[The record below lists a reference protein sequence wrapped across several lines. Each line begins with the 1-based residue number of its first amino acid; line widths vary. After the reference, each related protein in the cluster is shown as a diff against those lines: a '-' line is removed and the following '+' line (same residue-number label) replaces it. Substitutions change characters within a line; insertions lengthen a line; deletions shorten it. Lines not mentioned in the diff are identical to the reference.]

1 MGSVD
6 RGDRK
11 LPALAFNRVGPK
23 ATPWAFL
30 AIPLVFYVV
39 FFLVPFAQSLIIS
52 FTDWD
57 GVRQVRNFVG
67 LENYARMLAD
77 PLVHVAL
84 KHNFIWIIVGTAAPI
99 IISLFL
105 SMLLWP
111 STRGSNLFQAAYFM
125 PQILSTVVV
134 AAIWSKV
141 YHPLIGLLN
150 QGLAMVGLGHL
161 AIGWLGSMQW
171 ALPAVLV
178 SAVWAYFGF
187 TLVVILAG
195 LQTVDVDLLDAASI
209 DGANG
214 LQRFW
219 NIILP
224 QLAPVLTMITAYTLI
239 GGFNVFDIVWV
250 MTAGGPANATD
261 VLSTVLYKRAFMEDK
276 VAYGTSLALTLT
288 ALSLIAS
295 GLFIYFRE
303 KEN

>member
-1 MGSVD
+1 MGSV
-6 RGDRK
+6 RQVASK
-11 LPALAFNRVGPK
+11 PPGPRLGVRL
-23 ATPWAFL
+23 TPWAFL
-30 AIPLVFYVV
+30 IIPLIFYAI
-39 FFLVPFAQSLIIS
+39 FFLVPLLQSVVIS
-52 FTDWD
+52 LTDWD
-57 GVRQVRNFVG
+57 GVRQARNFVG
-67 LENYARMLAD
+67 LANYARMLTD
-77 PLVHVAL
+77 PLVRVAL
-84 KHNFIWIIVGTAAPI
+84 KHNLIWIIVGTASPV
-99 IISLFL
+99 IISLGL
-105 SMLLWP
+105 GMLLWP

-150 QGLAMVGLGHL
+150 KALEAVGLGHL
-161 AIGWLGSMQW
+161 TLGWLGSMQW
-171 ALPAVLV
+171 ALPAVLI
-178 SAVWAYFGF
+178 AAIWAYFGF

-209 DGANG
+209 DGASG

-219 NIILP
+219 NVILP
-224 QLAPVLTMITAYTLI
+224 QLGPVLTMITAYTLI

-261 VLSTVLYKRAFMEDK
+261 VLSTVLYKRAFMEDN
-276 VAYGTSLALTLT
+276 VAYGTSLALILT

-303 KEN
+303 RGTDR

>member
-1 MGSVD
+1 MARID
-6 RGDRK
+6 RAERK
-11 LPALAFNRVGPK
+11 LPALSMDRLGPK
-23 ATPWAFL
+23 ATPWVFL
-30 AIPLVFYVV
+30 AIPLVFYAV
-39 FFLVPFAQSLIIS
+39 FFIVPFFQSVMIS
-52 FTDWD
+52 VTDWN
-57 GVRQVRNFVG
+57 GVRQVRTFVG
-67 LENYARMLAD
+67 IDNYARMLSD
-77 PLVHVAL
+77 PLVHIAL
-84 KHNFIWIIVGTAAPI
+84 KHNLIWILVGTAAPI
-99 IISLFL
+99 ILSLFL

-150 QGLAMVGLGHL
+150 LGLEYVGLGEH

-171 ALPAVLV
+171 ALPAVLI
-178 SAVWAYFGF
+178 AAIWAYFGF

-214 LQRFW
+214 LQQFW
-219 NIILP
+219 SVILP

-261 VLSTVLYKRAFMEDK
+261 VLSTVLYKRAFVEDK
-276 VAYGTSLALTLT
+276 VAYGTSLALMLTL
-288 ALSLIAS
+288 LSLVAS
-295 GLFIYFRE
+295 GVFIYFRE
-303 KEN
+303 REK

>member
-1 MGSVD
+1 MGSV
-6 RGDRK
+6 RQVASKPPGAR
-11 LPALAFNRVGPK
+11 LGIRL
-23 ATPWAFL
+23 TPWAFL
-30 AIPLVFYVV
+30 IIPIVFYAI
-39 FFLVPFAQSLIIS
+39 FFLVPLLQSVVIS
-52 FTDWD
+52 LTDWD

-67 LENYARMLAD
+67 LANYARMLTD
-77 PLVHVAL
+77 PLVRVAL
-84 KHNFIWIIVGTAAPI
+84 GHNLIWILVGTASPI
-99 IISLFL
+99 IISLGL
-105 SMLLWP
+105 GMLLWP

-150 QGLAMVGLGHL
+150 KALEAAGLGHL
-161 AIGWLGSMQW
+161 TLGWLGSMQW
-171 ALPAVLV
+171 ALPAVLI
-178 SAVWAYFGF
+178 AAIWAYFGF

-219 NIILP
+219 NVILP
-224 QLAPVLTMITAYTLI
+224 QLGPVLTMITAYTLI

-261 VLSTVLYKRAFMEDK
+261 VLSTVLYKRAFMEDH
-276 VAYGTSLALTLT
+276 VAYGTSLALMLT

-303 KEN
+303 KGTER

>member
-1 MGSVD
+1 MD
-6 RGDRK
+6 RAESR
-11 LPALAFNRVGPK
+11 LPELSFNRLGAK

-30 AIPLVFYVV
+30 SIPLVFYAV
-39 FFLVPFAQSLIIS
+39 FFIVPFFQSLVIS

-57 GVRQVRNFVG
+57 GVSRVREFVG

-77 PLVHVAL
+77 PLVRVAL
-84 KHNFIWIIVGTAAPI
+84 KHNLIWIVVGTAAPI
-99 IISLFL
+99 LISLFL

-111 STRGSNLFQAAYFM
+111 STRGSNLFQGAYFM

-134 AAIWSKV
+134 AAIWAKV

-150 QGLAMVGLGHL
+150 QGLVLVGLGEH

-171 ALPAVLV
+171 ALPAVLIAAIW
-178 SAVWAYFGF
+178 SYFGF

-195 LQTVDVDLLDAASI
+195 LQSVDVDLLDAASI

-219 NIILP
+219 SVILP
-224 QLAPVLTMITAYTLI
+224 QLGPVLTMITAYTLI

-261 VLSTVLYKRAFMEDK
+261 VLSTVLYKRAFVEDK
-276 VAYGTSLALTLT
+276 VAYGTSLALMLT

-303 KEN
+303 REK

>member
-1 MGSVD
+1 MGRAKDDV
-6 RGDRK
+6 K
-11 LPALAFNRVGPK
+11 QLPAPRLQRWGVLL
-23 ATPWAFL
+23 TPWAFL
-30 AIPLVFYVV
+30 IIPLIFYAI
-39 FFLVPFAQSLIIS
+39 FFLIPLSQSMTIS
-52 FTDWD
+52 LTDWD

-67 LENYARMLAD
+67 LDNYARMLTD
-77 PLVHVAL
+77 PLVRVAI
-84 KHNFIWIIVGTAAPI
+84 KHNLIWIVVGTASPI

-105 SMLLWP
+105 GMLLWP
-111 STRGSNLFQAAYFM
+111 STRGSNLFQASFFM

-150 QGLAMVGLGHL
+150 KGLELVGLGHL

-171 ALPAVLV
+171 ALPAVLIA
-178 SAVWAYFGF
+178 AVWAYFGF

-209 DGANG
+209 DGATS

-219 NIILP
+219 NVILP
-224 QLAPVLTMITAYTLI
+224 QLGPVLTMITAYTLI

-261 VLSTVLYKRAFMEDK
+261 VLSTVLFKRAFMEDN
-276 VAYGTSLALTLT
+276 VAYGTSLALMLT

-303 KEN
+303 RES

>member
-1 MGSVD
+1 MSSVG
-6 RGDRK
+6 RGDKK
-11 LPALAFNRVGPK
+11 LPALAFNRLGPK

-30 AIPLVFYVV
+30 AIPLIFYVV
-39 FFLVPFAQSLIIS
+39 FFIVPFIQSLMIS
-52 FTDWD
+52 LTDWD

-77 PLVHVAL
+77 PLVHVAVR
-84 KHNFIWIIVGTAAPI
+84 HNLIWIVIGTLSPI

-105 SMLLWP
+105 GMLLWP
-111 STRGSNLFQAAYFM
+111 STRGSNLFQAAFFM

-134 AAIWSKV
+134 AAIWAKV

-150 QGLAMVGLGHL
+150 QGLAIVGLGHL
-161 AIGWLGSMQW
+161 GIGWLGSMQY
-171 ALPAVLV
+171 ALPAVLI
-178 SAVWAYFGF
+178 AAIWAYFGF

-209 DGANG
+209 DGANS

-303 KEN
+303 REN

>member
-1 MGSVD
+1 MGSV
-6 RGDRK
+6 RQVASKPPGAR
-11 LPALAFNRVGPK
+11 LGIRL
-23 ATPWAFL
+23 TPWAFL
-30 AIPLVFYVV
+30 IIPLVFYAI
-39 FFLVPFAQSLIIS
+39 FFLVPLLQSVVIS
-52 FTDWD
+52 LTDWD

-67 LENYARMLAD
+67 LANYARMLTD
-77 PLVHVAL
+77 PLVRVAL
-84 KHNFIWIIVGTAAPI
+84 GHNLIWILVGTASPI
-99 IISLFL
+99 IISLGL
-105 SMLLWP
+105 GMLLWP

-150 QGLAMVGLGHL
+150 KALEAAGLGHL
-161 AIGWLGSMQW
+161 TLGWLGSMQW
-171 ALPAVLV
+171 ALPAVLI
-178 SAVWAYFGF
+178 AAIWAYFGF

-219 NIILP
+219 NVILP
-224 QLAPVLTMITAYTLI
+224 QLGPVLTMITAYTLI

-261 VLSTVLYKRAFMEDK
+261 VLSTVLYKRAFMEDH
-276 VAYGTSLALTLT
+276 VAYGTSLALVLT

-303 KEN
+303 RGTDR

>member
-1 MGSVD
+1 MGSV
-6 RGDRK
+6 RQVASKPPGAR
-11 LPALAFNRVGPK
+11 LGIRL
-23 ATPWAFL
+23 TPWAFL
-30 AIPLVFYVV
+30 IIPLVFYAI
-39 FFLVPFAQSLIIS
+39 FFLVPLLQSVVIS
-52 FTDWD
+52 LTDWD

-67 LENYARMLAD
+67 LANYARMLTD
-77 PLVHVAL
+77 PLVRVAL
-84 KHNFIWIIVGTAAPI
+84 GHNLIWILVGTASPI
-99 IISLFL
+99 IISLGL
-105 SMLLWP
+105 GMLLWP

-150 QGLAMVGLGHL
+150 KALEAAGLGHL
-161 AIGWLGSMQW
+161 TLGWLGSMQW
-171 ALPAVLV
+171 ALPAVLI
-178 SAVWAYFGF
+178 AAIWAYFGF

-219 NIILP
+219 NVILP
-224 QLAPVLTMITAYTLI
+224 QLGPVLTMITAYTLI

-261 VLSTVLYKRAFMEDK
+261 VLSTVLYKRAFMEDH
-276 VAYGTSLALTLT
+276 VAYGTSLALMLT

-303 KEN
+303 KGTER